1 MDPIPVLPQNNQTA
15 GEDKLN
21 PAQSS
26 AALRPSGAPEKA
38 GVESFN
44 IKIPPQGALDP
55 SKTVLN
61 SNGVLKPDKNIKVDL
76 DLNSAPRSIFS
87 NGKNSLDAGHAPK
100 PVLQPAENNSL
111 PASAQKNGLKN
122 DEKYKLSNAEVQGPK
137 PPLVAAKNHALIF
150 ILISALAVG
159 ALAVGGYYLMKSG
172 DDNSPAA
179 IASPSPLPA
188 IDLNPDTDSD
198 NIPDAVEKAIG
209 TNPGKMDTDSDG
221 YNDLP
226 EIKNGYS
233 PLAAGGIGKY
243 TPEQW
248 QALKDK
254 IKAADAGF
262 FDKEFGIS
270 PVSSQS
276 PSPTASLAP
285 SSTISPAIK

>member
-1 MDPIPVLPQNNQTA
+1 MLSQNNQTA
-15 GEDKLN
+15 GKDKIN

-26 AALRPSGAPEKA
+26 AALRPSGAPEKT

-87 NGKNSLDAGHAPK
+87 SSKNSLDAGHESK
-100 PVLQPAENNSL
+100 PVSQPAQNNSL
-111 PASAQKNGLKN
+111 PASAQKNDLKN
-122 DEKYKLSNAEVQGPK
+122 NEKYKLSNTEVQGPK

-150 ILISALAVG
+150 ILISALAIG
-159 ALAVGGYYLMKSG
+159 ALAIGGYYLMKSG
-172 DDNSPAA
+172 NDNLPAA
-179 IASPSPLPA
+179 IISPSPLPT
-188 IDLNPDTDSD
+188 INLNPDTDSD

-209 TNPGKMDTDSDG
+209 TNPDKMDTDSDG

-233 PLAAGGIGKY
+233 PLIAGGIGKY
-243 TPEQW
+243 TPEQL

-262 FDKEFGIS
+262 FDKEFGA
-270 PVSSQS
+270 PAVLQS
-276 PSPTASLAP
+276 PSLSPNVSLSP
-285 SSTISPAIK
+285 SSVISPAIK